1 MPALIIYLL
10 KVNIALILFYLAYR
24 FVLRWL
30 TFYTLNRFFLVSG
43 IIFASAYP
51 FIDLSDIFIKHTEIN
66 DKLIVIVPDWSS
78 VEKAVLPYASFNYW
92 QLIIAIFW
100 LGVVTM
106 AVRLTIQLI
115 SLYRIHRSSKPE
127 VLNNYAFRRIK
138 EKVNPFSFWQSIY
151 LNPAQHPQKELEAIL
166 QHEKVH
172 VEEWH
177 TLDILLAEL
186 SVVFYWFNP
195 GVWLMKQAV
204 KENLEFITDLKV
216 LNSGLDSKIYQYS
229 LVQISTLPQSYSLA
243 NNFNFMSIKKR
254 IMMMNKK
261 QSSKIQVSRYLLMLP
276 VVIVLTFVFT
286 ISKAQL
292 EKRNFKTFTKNS
304 FSAIKKV
311 LSSVNSVPS
320 VITEAAESFRQEA
333 QPIINEIFITSED
346 FTTYPYAIAKPAIDT
361 SNKKLPNVQQKSVRA
376 PATIKIDGKR
386 PEWDNQIQAINK
398 AAGILYTI
406 SNDDDKLYL
415 AVLAPDQDIA
425 NKIINAGITFTI
437 NGSGKAHDES
447 GMAITFPFLYYEDHR
462 PAYPLLDYNKEAI
475 VMNKQLTD
483 KTKDIRVA
491 GIKGIKD
498 TISIYNPEEIKAA
511 ALFGEDRV
519 FTYELAIPLKYLGLS
534 VKEPQPFVYTIKLNG
549 TPTYQ
554 ITLNPYATRNGI
566 PQPSEPKEIRLARVY
581 QTEAIA
587 HVRPKLRYGITMRL
601 EGNTFVLG
609 GATGAIVT
617 SLISPT
623 WFSGEYTLAK

>member
-1 MPALIIYLL
+1 MPALILYLL

-24 FVLRWL
+24 FALRWL

-43 IIFASAYP
+43 IIFSSAYP
-51 FIDLSDIFIKHTEIN
+51 FVDLSDIFRKHTEIN
-66 DKLIVIVPDWSS
+66 DKLIVIVPDWIS
-78 VEKAVLPYASFNYW
+78 VEKAVLPAVSFNYW

-100 LGVVTM
+100 TGVSIM
-106 AVRLTIQLI
+106 AVRLLIKFI
-115 SLYRIHRSSKPE
+115 SLYHIHRSSKPE
-127 VLNNYAFRRIK
+127 VVNNQAFRRTNKNI
-138 EKVNPFSFWQSIY
+138 NPFSFWQNIY
-151 LNPAQHPQKELEAIL
+151 LNPTQHQQKELEAIL

-406 SNDDDKLYL
+406 SNDDD
-415 AVLAPDQDIA
+415 
-425 NKIINAGITFTI
+425 
-437 NGSGKAHDES
+437 
-447 GMAITFPFLYYEDHR
+447 
-462 PAYPLLDYNKEAI
+462 
-475 VMNKQLTD
+475 
-483 KTKDIRVA
+483 
-491 GIKGIKD
+491 
-498 TISIYNPEEIKAA
+498 
-511 ALFGEDRV
+511 
-519 FTYELAIPLKYLGLS
+519 
-534 VKEPQPFVYTIKLNG
+534 
-549 TPTYQ
+549 
-554 ITLNPYATRNGI
+554 
-566 PQPSEPKEIRLARVY
+566 
-581 QTEAIA
+581 
-587 HVRPKLRYGITMRL
+587 
-601 EGNTFVLG
+601 
-609 GATGAIVT
+609 
-617 SLISPT
+617 
-623 WFSGEYTLAK
+623 